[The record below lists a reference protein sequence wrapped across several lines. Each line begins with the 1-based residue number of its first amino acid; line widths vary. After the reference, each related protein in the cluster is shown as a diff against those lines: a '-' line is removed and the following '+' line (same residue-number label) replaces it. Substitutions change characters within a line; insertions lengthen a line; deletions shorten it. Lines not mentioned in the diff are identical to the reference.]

1 MVARHDRSSSIHSR
15 SPSTPIRSRSNSE
28 MHGRG
33 PVIPQERY
41 TTSSISLYN
50 APDAHP
56 RITFNLE
63 NPDQIGI
70 PITDVLDRTGGFT
83 RLRDRMQAFDME
95 KKTFTLRVQVSS
107 SIKFI
112 YFM

>member
-1 MVARHDRSSSIHSR
+1 
-15 SPSTPIRSRSNSE
+15 